1 MLDNVNALAE
11 DGISEMQ
18 EHSRK
23 LIRICEKS
31 LQLSGRTLRK
41 IPFLAHALFL
51 STQNVTLEMFLEA
64 MDLAVD
70 KEHKD
75 RKLFSIKQESSP
87 Q

>member
-1 MLDNVNALAE
+1 M
-11 DGISEMQ
+11 DGPCEMQ

-23 LIRICEKS
+23 LIRICENS
-31 LQLSGRTLRK
+31 INLSGRTLRK

-51 STQNVTLEMFLEA
+51 TSQNVTLEMFLEA

-75 RKLFSIKQESSP
+75 RKLFSIKQESSS